1 MQKLLYFHVKIK
13 LKITSLKR
21 SQITIKDIARE
32 LNISPSTVSR
42 ALKDHPDISPATK
55 IAVNEVAQKLR
66 YTPNAVALSL
76 RMKKTNLIGVVIPQ
90 IVHFYFS
97 SVISG
102 IEEEAENAGYSV
114 LVTQSGESYEREV
127 KNVATCV
134 ASRVDGILISMAK
147 NTHDYTHFE
156 NLLENNT
163 PIVFFDRIC
172 PGLKVDRVV
181 VDDYAGAYKAVE
193 HMIKGGCRRI
203 AHLSAPLHL
212 LIARNR
218 LNGYLDAL
226 RAYGIQPDDSL
237 VIECDDRNKALERVP
252 KLFAGENT
260 PDGIFA
266 INDLTASGA
275 MSAVKK
281 MGLRIPEDVAVCGF
295 SDGIVAEV
303 SDPAMTT
310 VIQHGK
316 EVGHS
321 AARLLI
327 DRIES
332 EVDQKAFT
340 TKMIKTTLNI
350 RDTTHKEIM

>member
-1 MQKLLYFHVKIK
+1 
-13 LKITSLKR
+13 LKKT
-21 SQITIKDIARE
+21 QITIKDIARE

-55 IAVNEVAQKLR
+55 KAVNELADKYK

-76 RMKKTNLIGVVIPQ
+76 RMKKTNVIGVVIPE

-114 LVTQSGESYEREV
+114 LVTQSGESYEREM
-127 KNVATCV
+127 KNLAACV
-134 ASRVDGILISMAK
+134 SSRVDGILVSMSK

-156 NLLENNT
+156 NLIDNEI
-163 PIVFFDRIC
+163 PMVFFDRIC

-181 VDDYAGAYKAVE
+181 VDDYAGAFKAVD
-193 HMIKGGCRRI
+193 HMIKGGCKRI
-203 AHLSAPLHL
+203 AHLSAPLHM

-226 RAYGIQPDDSL
+226 RANGIQPDDSL
-237 VIECDDRNKALERVP
+237 VVECDDRVKALERVP
-252 KLFAGENT
+252 KLFET
-260 PDGIFA
+260 DHKPDGIFA
-266 INDLTASGA
+266 INDLTATGA
-275 MSAVKK
+275 ISALKRL
-281 MGLRIPEDVAVCGF
+281 GYSIPGEVAVCGF
-295 SDGIVAEV
+295 SDGLVAEV
-303 SDPAMTT
+303 TDPPLTT

-327 DRIES
+327 NRIEKPD
-332 EVDQKAFT
+332 EQKNFI
-340 TKMIKTTLNI
+340 TKMIKTTLNV
-350 RDTTHKEIM
+350 RQSTRPV

>member
-1 MQKLLYFHVKIK
+1 MKKTQV
-13 LKITSLKR
+13 
-21 SQITIKDIARE
+21 TIKDIAKE

-55 IAVNEVAQKLR
+55 IAVNELAKKHH

-76 RMKKTNLIGVVIPQ
+76 RFKKTNIIGVVIPE

-102 IEEEAENAGYSV
+102 IEEEAEAAGYNI
-114 LVTQSGESYEREV
+114 LITQSGESYEREV
-127 KNVATCV
+127 KNISTCIS
-134 ASRVDGILISMAK
+134 SRVDGILVSMGK
-147 NTHDYTHFE
+147 NTHDYSHFE
-156 NLLENNT
+156 NLIENEI
-163 PIVFFDRIC
+163 PVVFFDRIC

-193 HMIKGGCRRI
+193 HMIRGGCKRI

-226 RAYGIQPDDSL
+226 RHNGITPDDRL
-237 VIECDDRNKALERVP
+237 VIECDDREKALKMIP
-252 KLFAGENT
+252 ILFTDENR

-275 MSAVKK
+275 MSALKK
-281 MGLRIPEDVAVCGF
+281 MNLKIPEDVAVCGF
-295 SDGIVAEV
+295 SDGLVAEV
-303 SDPAMTT
+303 SDPGMTT

-316 EVGHS
+316 EIGHS

-327 DRIES
+327 DRIEN
-332 EVDQKAFT
+332 EGEQKSFI
-340 TKMIKTTLNI
+340 TKMIKTTLHV
-350 RDTTHKEIM
+350 RESTLPEKKK